1 MEKKNSLLLQIK
13 SKYILQDILANA
25 FGDIKSLLKLI
36 KYNKKLQKIF
46 NINIKD
52 LYNYKLKT
60 VKKKKYY
67 GGDENNVWND
77 YYNKGIYCIILLNYI
92 EFIFLPFLIYIIM
105 FYIHGTFNDNNLREG
120 YDKKKKNF
128 VDFMD
133 NYILLP
139 YFFFMMISCSLNIIL
154 PRCRKIDPN
163 GLIKAI
169 YFSLDILLDF
179 THYIYYIIKFRYTR
193 KLMKK
198 ELLKKLDKGKT
209 SKLTWFYSFDL
220 ALIVFT
226 PFHILCNFVILYLFW
241 ITCKITCYIK
251 INCLVELNGIN
262 IEEIELESKFGNLNE
277 KSKSEYLFKKEN
289 IEKYEYKLNE
299 NQIGLIEKINKI
311 RVQNNIP
318 KLQYNIYEKI
328 PNFIINPK
336 FKLLLNKNENIYKI
350 SNNLYIFKYNKN
362 ELQNLL
368 NDKEIINIIKF
379 GFLDI
384 INIIEKNNT
393 EFISIYNSRPENN
406 YAKNLN
412 NNIDIYNIDIPHIN
426 IINTE
431 DKFVGLEVSVINER
445 DISEKTTNNEKK

>member
-1 MEKKNSLLLQIK
+1 M
-13 SKYILQDILANA
+13 
-25 FGDIKSLLKLI
+25 
-36 KYNKKLQKIF
+36 
-46 NINIKD
+46 
-52 LYNYKLKT
+52 
-60 VKKKKYY
+60 
-67 GGDENNVWND
+67 
-77 YYNKGIYCIILLNYI
+77 
-92 EFIFLPFLIYIIM
+92 
-105 FYIHGTFNDNNLREG
+105 
-120 YDKKKKNF
+120 
-128 VDFMD
+128 
-133 NYILLP
+133 
-139 YFFFMMISCSLNIIL
+139 
-154 PRCRKIDPN
+154 
-163 GLIKAI
+163 
-169 YFSLDILLDF
+169 
-179 THYIYYIIKFRYTR
+179 
-193 KLMKK
+193 
-198 ELLKKLDKGKT
+198 
-209 SKLTWFYSFDL
+209 
-220 ALIVFT
+220 
-226 PFHILCNFVILYLFW
+226 
-241 ITCKITCYIK
+241 
-251 INCLVELNGIN
+251 
-262 IEEIELESKFGNLNE
+262 
-277 KSKSEYLFKKEN
+277 
-289 IEKYEYKLNE
+289 
-299 NQIGLIEKINKI
+299 
-311 RVQNNIP
+311 QNNIP

>member
-1 MEKKNSLLLQIK
+1 
-13 SKYILQDILANA
+13 
-25 FGDIKSLLKLI
+25 
-36 KYNKKLQKIF
+36 
-46 NINIKD
+46 
-52 LYNYKLKT
+52 
-60 VKKKKYY
+60 
-67 GGDENNVWND
+67 
-77 YYNKGIYCIILLNYI
+77 
-92 EFIFLPFLIYIIM
+92 M
-105 FYIHGTFNDNNLREG
+105 FYKHGTFNDNNLREG

-139 YFFFMMISCSLNIIL
+139 YFFFMMISCLLNVIL
-154 PRCRKIDPN
+154 TRCDSN

-169 YFSLDILLDF
+169 YFSLFVLVDF

-220 ALIVFT
+220 ALIVFMS
-226 PFHILCNFVILYLFW
+226 FYILWNFGILFLFW

-251 INCLVELNGIN
+251 INCLVELNGVGV
-262 IEEIELESKFGNLNE
+262 EEIELESEFGGLDE
-277 KSKSEYLFKKEN
+277 KSKNEYIFKKEN

-299 NQIGLIEKINKI
+299 NQIGLIKKINEI

-318 KLQYNIYEKI
+318 KLQYNKYEKI

-336 FKLLLNKNENIYKI
+336 LKLLFNKNENIYKI

-379 GFLDI
+379 GFLDK
-384 INIIEKNNT
+384 INIIEKNNA
-393 EFISIYNSRPENN
+393 EFISVCGSRPENN

-412 NNIDIYNIDIPHIN
+412 NNIDTYNIDIPHIN

-431 DKFVGLEVSVINER
+431 DKFVCLEVIVINEI
-445 DISEKTTNNEKK
+445 DIIEKTTNNKKK

>member
-36 KYNKKLQKIF
+36 KYNKNLQKIF

-52 LYNYKLKT
+52 LYDYKLKT

-67 GGDENNVWND
+67 DINGGSDWYRYNED
-77 YYNKGIYCIILLNYI
+77 CLFFTLLYYIA
-92 EFIFLPFLIYIIM
+92 FIFLPFLIYIIM
-105 FYIHGTFNDNNLREG
+105 FYKHGTFNDNNLREG

-154 PRCRKIDPN
+154 PRCRKIDSN

-169 YFSLDILLDF
+169 YFSLVLLVDF

-198 ELLKKLDKGKT
+198 ELLKKLDKSKT

-220 ALIVFT
+220 ALIVFMS
-226 PFHILCNFVILYLFW
+226 FYILYNFAIYYLFW
-241 ITCKITCYIK
+241 ITCQITCYIK

-277 KSKSEYLFKKEN
+277 KSKREYIFKKEN

-318 KLQYNIYEKI
+318 ELKYDKYEKI
-328 PNFIINPK
+328 PNFIINPTL
-336 FKLLLNKNENIYKI
+336 KLLFNKNENIYKI

-379 GFLDI
+379 GFLDK

-412 NNIDIYNIDIPHIN
+412 NNIDTYNIDIPHIN

-431 DKFVGLEVSVINER
+431 DKFVCLEVIVINEI
-445 DISEKTTNNEKK
+445 DISEKTTNNKKK